1 MIFIKK
7 KYCRV
12 DLTYNT
18 TNYNENDERS
28 LPIGNNEKEIG
39 FFKNNLGEKIMT
51 EFAEV
56 RAKAWAYLLNEDS
69 KKKKAKGIKKCVI
82 KEDLCLKILRI
93 AN

>member
-1 MIFIKK
+1 MIFNKK

-39 FFKNNLGEKIMT
+39 FFFFFLGEKIMT
-51 EFAEV
+51 SV
-56 RAKAWAYLLNEDS
+56 SS
-69 KKKKAKGIKKCVI
+69 KRDMSTAVI
-82 KEDLCLKILRI
+82 
-93 AN
+93 